1 MGTKNN
7 EESHKKMKDKD
18 KNDED
23 KKDKE
28 DQKMQKRIR
37 GKEKSKLQHQQKKKK
52 TIMKNFFLKINI
64 FFCIKIFALAF
75 LALTYYIFSTV
86 IKSDTRTTYL
96 QVESIT
102 DETEGIY
109 KDSLDIHL
117 KLLRKVKIIIDYV
130 NEKEE
135 AKKTGNPVNFPKITI
150 PSIDEI
156 EFPKLGNLLMPIVSS
171 SGDEAAIASQFNEL
185 YNRDACQFLFQD
197 HDDNYKECIIFW
209 NGVIA
214 KGMEQSLTQ
223 MSVSIT
229 SVIDDLKNLNN
240 ETVTREDMI
249 KFLDEESYFYQ
260 FQIFM
265 EYYFYLSY
273 LKTAEMFNILRKG
286 KIESIKNKFD
296 ILLILY
302 LIVSIL
308 LFVLVLLFIYSIK
321 SYFNS
326 FLNFVAIFPLR
337 FISED
342 ENLFRNILK
351 LDESLFH

>member
-1 MGTKNN
+1 
-7 EESHKKMKDKD
+7 
-18 KNDED
+18 
-23 KKDKE
+23 
-28 DQKMQKRIR
+28 
-37 GKEKSKLQHQQKKKK
+37 
-52 TIMKNFFLKINI
+52 MKNFFLKINI

-86 IKSDTRTTYL
+86 IKSDTRTNYL

-109 KDSLDIHL
+109 KESLDIHL
-117 KLLRKVKIIIDYV
+117 TLLRKVKIIIDYV

-135 AKKTGNPVNFPKITI
+135 EKKTGKTVKFPKIEI
-150 PSIDEI
+150 PSIDKI

-185 YNRDACQFLFQD
+185 YNRDACQFLFPD
-197 HDDNYKECIIFW
+197 HDVNYEQCLKFW

-223 MSVSIT
+223 MSVSVT

-249 KFLDEESYFYQ
+249 KFLDEDSYFYQ

-286 KIESIKNKFD
+286 KIESIKDKFD

-302 LIVSIL
+302 LNYLI
-308 LFVLVLLFIYSIK
+308 
-321 SYFNS
+321 
-326 FLNFVAIFPLR
+326 
-337 FISED
+337 
-342 ENLFRNILK
+342 
-351 LDESLFH
+351 